1 MYYFFRFILFRIK
14 TRQYLNR
21 IYITLGTTFELFIDI
36 DLPINALYC
45 FNLFV
50 ELEKNIDWDIDLKPS
65 TSREKK

>member
-1 MYYFFRFILFRIK
+1 MYHFFRFILFRIK

-21 IYITLGTTFELFIDI
+21 IHITLETTFELFIDI

-50 ELEKNIDWDIDLKPS
+50 ELEKNID
-65 TSREKK
+65 